1 MKPFRYAI
9 RIIYIKDSGHTADRG
24 LEGNP
29 EVMRGHGSDMLI
41 NEERETAE
49 PFAKYREILYRVAFS
64 NMKNK
69 ADAEDVVQEA
79 FCRYLKA
86 QPVFADENHEKN
98 WFIRVV
104 INICYDLQKSAW
116 FSRTVGFDEVP
127 ECEMKHFSL
136 PFVQED
142 DMLWQVMELAAA
154 YRNPLYLFYYE
165 DYSIREIAQIMEL
178 EEGTVKTRLRRGRQM
193 LKDRLLFGTGEANR
207 KDRKTPGNKKRKNK
221 EDFTDKI

>member
-1 MKPFRYAI
+1 M
-9 RIIYIKDSGHTADRG
+9 
-24 LEGNP
+24 
-29 EVMRGHGSDMLI
+29 VSDMLI
-41 NEERETAE
+41 NEEREAE
-49 PFAKYREILYRVAFS
+49 ETFAKYKDILYRIAFS

-69 ADAEDVVQEA
+69 ADAEDVVQET
-79 FCRYLKA
+79 FCRYLKKK
-86 QPVFADENHEKN
+86 PVFEDEGHEKN

-104 INICYDLQKSAW
+104 INICYDIRKSVW
-116 FSRTVGFDEVP
+116 FSRTVGSDEVP
-127 ECEMKHFSL
+127 ESEMKHFSL

-165 DYSIREIAQIMEL
+165 DYSVREIAQIMEL

-193 LKDRLLFGTGEANR
+193 LKERLLFGGEEINSLKQKEKKSR
-207 KDRKTPGNKKRKNK
+207 KRKNG